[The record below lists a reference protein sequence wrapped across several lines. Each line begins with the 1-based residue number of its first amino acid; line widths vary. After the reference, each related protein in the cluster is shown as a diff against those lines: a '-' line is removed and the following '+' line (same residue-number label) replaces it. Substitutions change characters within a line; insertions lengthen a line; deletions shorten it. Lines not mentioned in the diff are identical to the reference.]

1 MKFIHSYISHA
12 LAILKAYNGEMPLA
26 SFLKKYF
33 SRSRKFGS
41 HDRKQIAQLCYAYF
55 RLGKSAIGMDR
66 QEALLTGFFLSSS
79 GDAEIIEVLKPE
91 WHSLTG
97 QSLAKKIAYLQ
108 YPVDKV
114 FPWQNALSD
123 HIDYEAFSLSFFRQP
138 DLFLRI
144 RPGHLQSV
152 KRQLDSSGLDYAIT
166 DAACIRLSNSVKADK
181 LFVINREVVIQD
193 LNSQQTGDIIAG
205 YLSGKTGTTLQLW
218 DCCAAS
224 GGKSIMLYD
233 RVPGLALHVS
243 DIRESILANL
253 RQRFREAGIDQYDLF
268 PADLSKEVVLKNKL
282 PFDII
287 LADVPCS
294 GSGTWSRT
302 PEQTYFF
309 EEKKIDVYQGLQKR
323 IVSHAIP
330 YLRKGGLF
338 IYITCSVFRK
348 ENEEMVRFIQEEKGL
363 QLLKMEILKGYD
375 QQADTLFIALFNS

>member
-1 MKFIHSYISHA
+1 
-12 LAILKAYNGEMPLA
+12 
-26 SFLKKYF
+26 
-33 SRSRKFGS
+33 
-41 HDRKQIAQLCYAYF
+41 
-55 RLGKSAIGMDR
+55 MDR